1 MPPGVENG
9 REWDRFPLTGR
20 FLMGRLRHA
29 MSDDEKKLLESMVM
43 EVRTLA
49 DGEVLVRRGVETNLC
64 SILIEGFMIR
74 TVETAEHRSIVSLQ
88 VPGDFVDL
96 HAFALRRLDHDLVAL
111 GSCKVGV
118 VEHAAVAEV
127 LEHRPHLARLLWFS
141 TLLDAAIHRE
151 WICKLEQLQ
160 AAARVAHIFSEL
172 WHRLDMVGLSSHG
185 VVRTPL
191 TQADLA
197 EMCGITPIH
206 MNRALGQLRREGIA
220 DFRRGTLYVEDRIR
234 LEEFGAFNSFYLY
247 GEAVLNTTTAAR

>member
-1 MPPGVENG
+1 MLKRVEEEM
-9 REWDRFPLTGR
+9 EWDRFPLTGR

-29 MSDDEKKLLESMVM
+29 MTADEKKLLESMVM

-49 DGEVLVRRGVETNLC
+49 DAEVLVRRGVETNLC

-74 TVETAEHRSIVSLQ
+74 TVKTEDLRSIVSIQ

-111 GSCKVGV
+111 GNCKVGV
-118 VEHAAVAEV
+118 VEHAAIAEV

-172 WHRLDMVGLSSHG
+172 WHRLDMAGLSSQG

-191 TQADLA
+191 TQANLA

-206 MNRALGQLRREGIA
+206 MNRALAQLRREGIA
-220 DFRRGTLYVEDRIR
+220 DFRRGTLYVEDRAK
-234 LEEFGAFNSFYLY
+234 LEAFGAFNSFYLY
-247 GEAVLNTTTAAR
+247 GEAPLGAMVGAP